1 MSPLKKL
8 FSPIKI
14 GKMEIRNRIA
24 MAPITPNWSSDDGT
38 VSDKLIDYFEAR
50 AAGGWG

>member
-1 MSPLKKL
+1 MSQLKKL

-14 GKMEIRNRIA
+14 GKMEVKNRIA

-38 VSDKLIDYFEAR
+38 VSIISRPAQQ
-50 AAGGWG
+50 AAWG